1 MIIEATIIAIT
12 ALLVWWLSGKDN
24 RNKEL
29 LRNLREF
36 EQRDIMDKREKTWT
50 TTKKKQ

>member
-12 ALLVWWLSGKDN
+12 ALLVWWLVRKDDKN
-24 RNKEL
+24 DL
-29 LRNLREF
+29 IRNLREF
-36 EQRDIMDKREKTWT
+36 ENRDIMDKGEKTWT